1 MFTGGMFCSGMDLSV
16 VAQANETGYMDWCDA
31 EQRGPMV
38 GCGMVSIYFSVD
50 LGICVYLN
58 IVATCSINHKIPLF
72 RVYVNKVN

>member
-38 GCGMVSIYFSVD
+38 GCGIVSIYFSVD
-50 LGICVYLN
+50 LGI
-58 IVATCSINHKIPLF
+58 
-72 RVYVNKVN
+72 

>member
-38 GCGMVSIYFSVD
+38 GCGMVSIYSSVD
-50 LGICVYLN
+50 LGICIYLN
-58 IVATCSINHKIPLF
+58 NGHVFCL
-72 RVYVNKVN
+72 